1 MVFTHINVPVLHKYM
16 PSCVLTAVYYR
27 DLHGNIR
34 WVRSVICW
42 RTFLMPRF
50 SGAGLTCAAA
60 PRTCPREK
68 HKSGASSPPTS
79 AHVATRAKTSLPN
92 ECRLGFSF
100 QQACYW
106 GLSRR
111 RLKVLSGPQ
120 QNVVLSEER
129 LGPWALPTASEMS
142 QQKLCESVLGT
153 YPAGAGEVHESE
165 RAQLPLSKLAFRHAP
180 AGMYGPHR

>member
-1 MVFTHINVPVLHKYM
+1 MGTFAESDQLSVDARFWCPGFQELAWHAQLLREPVP
-16 PSCVLTAVYYR
+16 
-27 DLHGNIR
+27 
-34 WVRSVICW
+34 
-42 RTFLMPRF
+42 
-50 SGAGLTCAAA
+50 
-60 PRTCPREK
+60 EK
-68 HKSGASSPPTS
+68 NTSAELPLRPTS
-79 AHVATRAKTSLPN
+79 AHVATRARTSLPN